1 MAETVGVPLISV
13 VVPTRDRSEQLGA
26 CLAALERQTASEMI
40 EVIVVDDGSANRA
53 AIEEAVAG
61 RPRVR
66 LVRQAGAGPA
76 AARNRGVR
84 AARGAYICLTDDDC
98 EPRAEWVE
106 RLAASLKGGAAAA
119 AGVTLSGSQGDPLAE
134 ASELIAGA
142 LSPAA
147 NGEEGLAFAPSN
159 NLGCRAELLAAL
171 PFDET
176 FPVAAG
182 EDRDWCA
189 RLRAAGHVLVREPA
203 AVVVHRQQLGLD
215 DFWNQQ
221 VRYGRGA
228 FRFRR
233 SSGDRSLESPLFYA
247 RLVRQGFRGGVRIG
261 LLVALAQVG
270 AAVGFTAEWKRS
282 RATRAGG
289 EAQGSTREQVS
300 PSSGGQGGH
309 THEMVD
315 DVERQARG
323 HDGGATLSPEQPIE
337 GLVEHDNQDQ

>member
-1 MAETVGVPLISV
+1 MADTVGMPLISV
-13 VVPTRDRSEQLGA
+13 VVPTRDRPDQLER
-26 CLAALERQTASEMI
+26 CLASLERQTVSELI
-40 EVIVVDDGSANRA
+40 EVIVVDDGSSNRA
-53 AIEEAVAG
+53 AVEEAVAG
-61 RPRVR
+61 RPRAR

-76 AARNRGVR
+76 AARNSGVR
-84 AARGAYICLTDDDC
+84 AARGTYICLTDDDC
-98 EPRAEWVE
+98 EPRAEWAE

-119 AGVTLSGSQGDPLAE
+119 GVTLSGSPRDPLAE

-142 LSPAA
+142 LSPAE

-203 AVVVHRQQLGLD
+203 AVVVHGQELGLE

-233 SSGDRSLESPLFYA
+233 SSGARSLESPRFYA
-247 RLVRQGFRGGVRIG
+247 RLVRQGFRGGVRTG
-261 LLVALAQVG
+261 LLVGLAQV
-270 AAVGFTAEWKRS
+270 AAAIGFIAEWKRS
-282 RATRAGG
+282 RATPAGG
-289 EAQGSTREQVS
+289 EAR
-300 PSSGGQGGH
+300 
-309 THEMVD
+309 
-315 DVERQARG
+315 
-323 HDGGATLSPEQPIE
+323 
-337 GLVEHDNQDQ
+337 